1 MYLIFLPEGLTLNI
15 FCDTLWGMIK
25 ENLTRLRQDFAQACR
40 NSGRKPEDITLVG
53 VTKFVDIPSI
63 QEAISAGLSHIAEN
77 RVQEAEKK
85 FPQLLKDNPQLK
97 CHLIGHLQSNKA
109 KDAIAVCELIQSVDS
124 LKLALEVEKQAVKLN
139 KQVDILL
146 QFNTAE
152 EPQKFGASKAEAM
165 TLVEAVAKL
174 SRVRVLGLMAM
185 APFTEDQGIIRK
197 AFADLRGIKELIVNN
212 FSGHPNIEMKYLSMG
227 MSSDYKIAI
236 EEGSNMVRVGSA
248 LFK

>member
-1 MYLIFLPEGLTLNI
+1 
-15 FCDTLWGMIK
+15 MIK
-25 ENLTRLRQDFAQACR
+25 ENLARLRQDFAQASLS
-40 NSGRKPEDITLVG
+40 SGRKPEDITLVG

-85 FPQLLKDNPQLK
+85 FPQLFKDNPQVK

-109 KDAIAVCELIQSVDS
+109 KDAIVVCDLIQSVDS
-124 LKLALEVEKQAVKLN
+124 LKLALEIEKQAVKFN
-139 KQVDILL
+139 KQADILL

-152 EPQKFGASKAEAM
+152 EPQKFGASKSEAM
-165 TLVEAVAKL
+165 NLVETVAKL

-185 APFTEDQGIIRK
+185 APLTEDQGLIRK
-197 AFADLRGIKELIVNN
+197 AFADLRGIKELIVRD